1 MFIVLSLLGYIWPE
15 AAPLFLDWDV
25 YELSDP
31 YAQLCLQPA
40 FDFMDEISVAAT
52 NRCDD
57 FFCFRA
63 CWLHCMFII
72 AGVGTLLATLR
83 YYLCQ
88 LDGERTG
95 WLLQLSYSVGF
106 FVCVFCSLSRQL
118 PSSITYN
125 YLSQDKE
132 TVDN

>member
-1 MFIVLSLLGYIWPE
+1 
-15 AAPLFLDWDV
+15 
-25 YELSDP
+25 
-31 YAQLCLQPA
+31 
-40 FDFMDEISVAAT
+40 
-52 NRCDD
+52 
-57 FFCFRA
+57 
-63 CWLHCMFII
+63 MFII

-83 YYLCQ
+83 YYLCRWMANE
-88 LDGERTG
+88 LVGCF
-95 WLLQLSYSVGF
+95 QLSYSVEF